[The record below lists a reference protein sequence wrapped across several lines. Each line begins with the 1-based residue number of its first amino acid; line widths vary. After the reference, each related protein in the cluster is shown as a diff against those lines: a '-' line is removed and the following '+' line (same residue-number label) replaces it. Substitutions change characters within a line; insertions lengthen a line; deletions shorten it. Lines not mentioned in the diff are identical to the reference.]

1 VKLGRKKG
9 AKLVFTTAV
18 ILVML
23 ALIITPASAS
33 RIQLEKY
40 VTNPNG
46 FEQGDVIDFTIF
58 VGNPSTNPYTNTQTV
73 TDIMPDGTVDVL
85 QVGLVLAPGQSI
97 EYHVQHTVTAADVTA
112 GEVINTVRLDGT
124 DSNNDIIEAATQARA
139 DITEIFE
146 PPVSDEFWAVEWFQ
160 TDPHQYTQFDLPDD
174 QLYLTTL
181 SWFAPESYIH
191 LWDGPTGGDY
201 AYEGERVKFIH
212 DPDRT
217 DDIYFNEPEVDI
229 PGSVKVHGTFG
240 EGPGDHDFIDPE
252 TGLKPENAPY
262 TIATGP
268 FYPQSEQSPIKD
280 FVTFS
285 PAIMFHNDDGM
296 PWNRILSYGT
306 NAEGEKVFKRMSY
319 EKDLFKDENGNGCF
333 DVVLRNGNNLDSDM
347 VICLDERETIMGL
360 LADMS
365 EDWHILTENNRL
377 TVNGVKADI
386 YAPAIIQEFTYMF
399 LDDMMP
405 MPVDSGSTVLIPMA
419 NNPAVGSGSGLNSF
433 EPAPDGVLEGV
444 EVESE
449 NTLNMDI
456 DGDGFMRAMDP
467 DGKALNGDESVVL
480 VLRQQYLET
489 GDSIQFFDH
498 VITLDNVGEFD
509 AQSKAVF
516 TVSDNEGNGYT
527 MSTSGVTLAPGQV
540 QTFYRADDNPAAT
553 EAPAFYLK
561 VETASYQDGN
571 KYAYVEVGR
580 LFGHPGANIA
590 QNKYH
595 SQKAFWV
602 QDVYYNVVALKTYP
616 ANPADDIKE
625 RIKYITFREKLP
637 KADVKVHNHHFE
649 VWDVNDRLPE
659 MAPFSM
665 PHRVVDDVNDEWTH
679 NKIGNILQADPLD
692 IRYIDES
699 DEDRFFGELKEIYEE
714 SGNLEFWIIEWF
726 KTMPY
731 QYTEFQIIERF
742 TNEKRLFTSAFIA
755 PESCI
760 HMWNGGE
767 DDGPMFTKEGERAK
781 FWFDDNYDPLYVD
794 DGELKI
800 FGTFGEGPGDHT
812 FVDQVTGLKPENAP
826 YTDAMGP
833 FDPQSV
839 QAPIK
844 DSVTFNPAIMY
855 HNDDGEPWDRILSY
869 GTNAE
874 AEKVFK
880 RMSYEKDLFKDEN
893 GNGCFDVVLERA
905 GDEVVVCLENEDQIH
920 DYLSN
925 GWVILTENNRLTVDG
940 VKADIYAPAII
951 QEFTYMFL
959 DDMMPMAVDSGSTV
973 LIPMAND
980 PDVGSGSGL
989 NSFVPGPDAVVKGVQ
1004 VESENTLEL
1013 DIDGDGIERP
1023 MDPDGQPLSGDESVV
1038 LVLKHQLLTPEV
1050 GSNSIQFFDHVI
1062 TLDNVGEFDSQSK
1075 AIFTVEDNEG
1085 AGYDMVSSGIMLGAG
1100 DVQTFYR
1107 ADDDPADT
1115 EAPAFYIK
1123 LETASYQAGD
1133 KFAYVEIGRLFGHPG
1148 ANIAKNQYHS
1158 QKAFWVQDVYYNV
1171 VALKTYP
1178 ADNTKE
1184 KIKFITFREKL
1195 PKADVKV
1202 HNHHFEVWGVNDRL
1216 PEMAPFCMDHNIM
1229 DDVQYGWEWPIQ
1241 KIGDERGVGPLVIT
1255 YTEEEDEPR
1264 FHGELKEIYW
1274 EKDNGNGGAIPCPWD
1289 LTEDGLVNIDDVK
1302 ELVANWGSSGASDF
1316 NEDGTTNIE
1325 DVKILVA
1332 NWGTCP
1338 TT

>member
-1 VKLGRKKG
+1 MKLGKKG
-9 AKLVFTTAV
+9 RTKLVFTTAV

-58 VGNPSTNPYTNTQTV
+58 VGNPSDNPYTNTQTV

-85 QVGLVLAPGQSI
+85 QVGLVLAPGQSVV
-97 EYHVQHTVTAADVTA
+97 YHVQHTVTAVDVTA

-516 TVSDNEGNGYT
+516 TVSDNEGDGYT
-527 MSTSGVTLAPGQV
+527 MSTSGVTLATGQV

-649 VWDVNDRLPE
+649 VWGVNDRLPE

-665 PHRVVDDVNDEWTH
+665 AHRVVDDVNDEWTH
-679 NKIGNILQADPLD
+679 NKIGNILPADPLD

-699 DEDRFFGELKEIYEE
+699 DEERFFGELKEIYEE
-714 SGNLEFWIIEWF
+714 SGDLEFWIIEWF

-731 QYTEFQIIERF
+731 QYTEFQIMERF
-742 TNEKRLFTSAFIA
+742 DDEKRLFTSAFIA

-767 DDGPMFTKEGERAK
+767 DNGPMFTKEGERAK

-833 FDPQSV
+833 FYPQSD

-844 DSVTFNPAIMY
+844 DHVTFNPAIMY
-855 HNDDGEPWDRILSY
+855 HNDDGTPWDRILSY

-905 GDEVVVCLENEDQIH
+905 GDEVVVCLEDKDQIH

-980 PDVGSGSGL
+980 PAVGSGSGL

-1013 DIDGDGIERP
+1013 DIDGDGIENP

-1107 ADDDPADT
+1107 ADDDSADT

-1148 ANIAKNQYHS
+1148 ANIANNQYHS

-1178 ADNTKE
+1178 ADNSKE

-1274 EKDNGNGGAIPCPWD
+1274 EKNGDEPQELCPWD
-1289 LTEDGLVNIDDVK
+1289 LTEDGLVNFADVDVLIDH
-1302 ELVANWGSSGASDF
+1302 WGQDWLFGDF
-1316 NEDGTTNIE
+1316 NKDDNINFSDI
-1325 DVKILVA
+1325 DVMID

-1338 TT
+1338 SS